1 MARLRASFPLFLA
14 AAFTLIV
21 AAETYGLV
29 NSQSA
34 NGKYD
39 TDGDKLIEI
48 SYLEQLDAIRYDTDG
63 DGWADEVGNTEQ
75 YDAAFPV
82 TGSQLVCDEGCI
94 GYELARSLD
103 FDSSASYANGI
114 NEEWRT
120 GSGWIPIYNFKA
132 TLDGHG
138 NAISNLYRNNEGYEP
153 GGLFYSIHGR
163 SAVVKGIELVDVDV
177 TGPYQLGALTGE
189 NGGKISHCY
198 ATGSVTSHSRDSSGT
213 VGGLVGHNAG
223 TINNSY
229 AEVAVTDNGKGEYVG
244 GLVGRNEDGGTI
256 SNSYATGSVT
266 SNGDYVGGLVGY
278 NVGTVS
284 GSYATGSVKSTGN
297 RIGGLVGYNAGTVS
311 GSYAIGSVKSTGNRI
326 GGLVGY
332 NSHYEE
338 EITANISDSYAT
350 GPVSGNGWVGGLVGQ
365 NGYSPGNGGAVAA
378 SYATGSVTGDSNV
391 GGLIG
396 YNYPG
401 GSITDSYW
409 NIEVTATGVGNG
421 SGNGAMGQIL
431 GQLQEP
437 TANMGIYANWNVLH
451 WDFGTS
457 SQYPV
462 LKADFNGDGVATWE
476 EFGNQ
481 RGQTPAPTPR
491 STAAP
496 TPTPTEGIVDPNAR
510 PSAEVFGE
518 LLDAGLLVAVWRY
531 DNATQSWDAY
541 DPNVPAELNDLT
553 HAAPKD
559 IVWVEVTETT
569 QFQGGTLRKG
579 WSLISLK

>member
-1 MARLRASFPLFLA
+1 MAKSRAYISLLLALLVA
-14 AAFTLIV
+14 AAS
-21 AAETYGLV
+21 YGV
-29 NSQSA
+29 VSSQSA

-39 TDGDKLIEI
+39 RDGDGLIEI
-48 SYLEQLDAIRYDTDG
+48 EYLEQLDAIRYDTDG
-63 DGWADEVGNTEQ
+63 DGWADEIRNTEQ

-103 FDSSASYANGI
+103 FDSAASYADGI

-120 GSGWIPIYNFKA
+120 GNGWRPIVNFEA

-138 NAISNLYRNNEGYEP
+138 NTISNLYHNSEYES
-153 GGLFYSIHGR
+153 GGLFYNIFGR
-163 SAVVKGIELVDVDV
+163 SAVVKGIGMVDVDI
-177 TGPYQLGALTGE
+177 TGSYGLGALAGE
-189 NGGKISHCY
+189 NRGTISHCY

-213 VGGLVGHNAG
+213 VGGLVGENGG

-229 AEVAVTDNGKGEYVG
+229 SEVAVTDRGKGEYVG
-244 GLVGRNEDGGTI
+244 GLVGRQGSRRESEGTI
-256 SNSYATGSVT
+256 NNSYATGSVT
-266 SNGDYVGGLVGY
+266 SNADYV
-278 NVGTVS
+278 
-284 GSYATGSVKSTGN
+284 
-297 RIGGLVGYNAGTVS
+297 GGLVGYNAGTVS
-311 GSYAIGSVKSTGNRI
+311 GSYATGSVASAGNRV

-350 GPVSGNGWVGGLVGQ
+350 GSVSGNGWVGGLVGQ
-365 NGYSPGNGGAVAA
+365 NGYSPGNSGAVVA

-451 WDFGTS
+451 WDFGAS
-457 SQYPV
+457 SQYPA
-462 LKADFNGDGVATWE
+462 LKADINGDGVATWQ

-481 RGQTPAPTPR
+481 RGQSSAPTPRPTAAPAPTP
-491 STAAP
+491 TA
-496 TPTPTEGIVDPNAR
+496 GIVDPNAR

-518 LLDAGLLVAVWRY
+518 LVDAGLLVAVWRY
-531 DNATQSWDAY
+531 DNATKSWDAY
-541 DPNVPAELNDLT
+541 DPLAPAELNDLT